1 MLMIHTK
8 TLQINK
14 IKGLILLEDKFYTI
28 KEAATFLETS
38 VRTIQRLRQDGS
50 ITPDKFGDNH
60 TVFYSESQLQKFKFK
75 KSKSKRSNTSNHN
88 LSKSNTNSKK
98 SVTVKNVSNIKSIS
112 FAPVSKRKDPNDKIA
127 KNLFNMTDNQQEAGK
142 LVVLEGEIKHKGRN
156 GYTEVEQITTP
167 INLEY
172 SRYLKQFLDEDN
184 PIFTPFDRD
193 VLYGCIAIQN
203 AGNKFTTVDTIYR
216 TITGDS
222 AKRRPHEPMIEL
234 IRQSLNKLLFCD
246 IEIDL
251 SDVCQKWGYNGG
263 KAVTLFSAILPG
275 RYVKTVING
284 ETAII
289 VEFYEPSPL
298 LMASE
303 IKNGQIL
310 TYDKTLL
317 DIPIRNTPDIIV
329 VKNYLLRRVLEI
341 ILHNLNPIITFDDI
355 FEKNGMTD
363 YSIVQKQG
371 IRDNI
376 KDMFEFWITKKVINE
391 YVINKYQN
399 IPYSITISYKKSET
413 SFSLI

>member
-1 MLMIHTK
+1 MLMIHK
-8 TLQINK
+8 KILQINK
-14 IKGLILLEDKFYTI
+14 IKGLIFLEDKFYTI
-28 KEAATFLETS
+28 KEAATFLKTS

-50 ITPDKFGDNH
+50 ITPDKFGNNH
-60 TVFYSESQLQKFKFK
+60 TVFYSESQLQKFKSQ
-75 KSKSKRSNTSNHN
+75 KSKSKKSNTSNRN
-88 LSKSNTNSKK
+88 ISKSSSKK
-98 SVTVKNVSNIKSIS
+98 SVTVKNAKNIKSIS
-112 FAPVSKRKDPNDKIA
+112 FVPVSKRKDPNDKIA

-222 AKRRPHEPMIEL
+222 AKRRPTSYTIEL

-263 KAVTLFSAILPG
+263 KAITLYSAILPG
-275 RYVKTVING
+275 EYVKTIING

-289 VEFYEPSPL
+289 VEFYKPSPL
-298 LMASE
+298 LIASE

-310 TYDKTLL
+310 TYDKSLL
-317 DIPIRNTPDIIV
+317 DIPLRNTPDIIV
-329 VKNYLLRRVLEI
+329 VKNYLLRRILEI

-363 YSIVQKQG
+363 YSNVQKQG
-371 IRDNI
+371 MRDNI
-376 KDMFEFWITKKVINE
+376 KTMFDFWINKNVINE
-391 YVINKYQN
+391 YVVNKYQN
-399 IPYSITISYKKSET
+399 IPYSITISYTKAET